1 MCLPKFNYFTGYTLS
16 TVTNQSCETSINPA
30 KIQLKLDSR
39 KLLTKIMGNV
49 ANTIKVNQWWNTTT
63 VIDWFKSLLPKDK
76 TPFIK
81 FDIEEFYPPMSE
93 ELLSRSI
100 SFARSMATISDSVI
114 SIIKHSRTFPLFDEI
129 SIWVKKEVILT
140 TCKNSI

>member
-1 MCLPKFNYFTGYTLS
+1 MCLPKFNYITGYTLS

-100 SFARSMATISDSVI
+100 SFARSMATINDFVT
-114 SIIKHSRTFPLFDEI
+114 SIIKHSRKSPLFDEI
-129 SIWVKKEVILT
+129 SIWVKKEAILT